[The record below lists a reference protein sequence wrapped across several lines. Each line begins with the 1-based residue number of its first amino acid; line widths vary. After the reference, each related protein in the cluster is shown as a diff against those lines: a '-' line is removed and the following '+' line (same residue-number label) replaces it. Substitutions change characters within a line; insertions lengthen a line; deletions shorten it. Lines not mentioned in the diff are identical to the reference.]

1 MPGVSIRNAPFGR
14 VRSWRCVV
22 VCLPLVGSS
31 DGARGKCAGSH
42 ELVDQRGFS
51 DAGGAEKRDRPARKD
66 VGKDRVRIAGKRRD
80 RENFRPGCGG
90 PHLRELVFRVLAQ
103 IRFGQDHHRLR
114 AAVIRNGEIALQAAE
129 VEILVERHAQKDRV
143 DVCRDDLLLLC
154 AAGSFPKKAAFA
166 RKQAADDCREAGFLP
181 LGKDIVAHRR
191 IVGDCLRFI
200 AKFAGDGR
208 LLHFRAAADLIQP
221 FFLRDDSRA
230 QLAHMHICLS
240 GDKMSSRV

>member
-14 VRSWRCVV
+14 VRSWRC
-22 VCLPLVGSS
+22 
-31 DGARGKCAGSH
+31 H

-166 RKQAADDCREAGFLP
+166 RKQAADDCREAG
-181 LGKDIVAHRR
+181 
-191 IVGDCLRFI
+191 DCLRFI
-200 AKFAGDGR
+200 AEFAGDGR